1 MSVAVTHPDA
11 PAQHGSRKVAAFFDV
26 DNTLVPGLAIEIR
39 FFLYLR
45 RQGVVGWADAIRTLW
60 YLLQHIPPLSV
71 HPLRER
77 KLYLAGKRPDTIVP
91 LAEAFIE
98 CEIRP
103 RLSRAAVAR
112 MEEHQRSGHQVVFI
126 TGCPEFLIA
135 PLAKFL
141 GVETIFCAQPDLDD
155 TGTYTGHLVL
165 PVPYGAGKRLLVEE
179 FAHEQGFDLKD
190 CYAYGDSPGDVD
202 ILLAVGHP
210 LVVNPIRGMERLA
223 ARYHWP
229 VVRWE

>member
-1 MSVAVTHPDA
+1 MNHSPA
-11 PAQHGSRKVAAFFDV
+11 PHRRVSSNPVAFFDV
-26 DNTLVPGLAIEIR
+26 DNTLVPGTAIEVR

-45 RQGVVGWADAIRTLW
+45 RQGVAGWTDAVRSLW
-60 YLLQHIPPLSV
+60 YLLQHMPPFTL

-77 KLYLAGKRPDTIVP
+77 KFYLEGKRPEAIVP
-91 LAEAFIE
+91 LAHAFVE
-98 CEIRP
+98 REIRP
-103 RLSRAAVAR
+103 LLSRAAAAR
-112 MEEHQRSGHQVVFI
+112 IEEHQRSSHQVVFI

-141 GVETIFCAQPDLDD
+141 GVETTFCAEPDLDS
-155 TGTYTGHLVL
+155 TGAYTGHLIL
-165 PVPYGAGKRLLVEE
+165 PVPYGAGKRLLAEE
-179 FAHEQGFDLKD
+179 FAHERGVDLKD

-202 ILLAVGHP
+202 LLLAVGHP

>member
-1 MSVAVTHPDA
+1 MTHVSA
-11 PAQHGSRKVAAFFDV
+11 PPQPASSKVAAFFDV
-26 DNTLVPGLAIEIR
+26 DNTLVPGVAIEVR

-45 RQGVVGWADAIRTLW
+45 RQGIVGWADAVRSLW
-60 YLLQHIPPLSV
+60 YLLQHMPPVTL

-77 KLYLAGKRPDTIVP
+77 KLYLEGKRPETIVP
-91 LAEAFIE
+91 LAQTFIE
-98 CEIRP
+98 REIRP
-103 RLSRAAVAR
+103 LLARAAVAR

-126 TGCPEFLIA
+126 TGCPEFLIT

-141 GVETIFCAQPDLDD
+141 GVETIFCAEPDLD
-155 TGTYTGHLVL
+155 GSGAYTGHLVL

-179 FAHEQGFDLKD
+179 FAHERGLDLKD

-202 ILLAVGHP
+202 ILLTVGHP

-229 VVRWE
+229 IVRWE

>member
-1 MSVAVTHPDA
+1 MSPSA
-11 PAQHGSRKVAAFFDV
+11 PPLPASSKIAAFFDV
-26 DNTLVPGLAIEIR
+26 DNTLVPGVAIEVR

-45 RQGVVGWADAIRTLW
+45 RQGVVGWTDAVKSLG
-60 YLLQHIPPLSV
+60 YLLQHMPPVSL

-77 KLYLAGKRPDTIVP
+77 KLYLEGKRPETIVP

-98 CEIRP
+98 REIRP
-103 RLSRAAVAR
+103 LLSRAAVAR
-112 MEEHQRSGHQVVFI
+112 MEEHQRSGHQVIFI
-126 TGCPEFLIA
+126 TGCPAFLIT

-141 GVETIFCAQPDLDD
+141 GVETIFCAEPDLDA
-155 TGTYTGHLVL
+155 TGAYTGHLVL

-179 FAHEQGFDLKD
+179 LAHERGLDLKD

-202 ILLAVGHP
+202 ILLTVGHP

-223 ARYHWP
+223 AQYHWP